1 MGKHLLLRAMIA
13 QNFDCPSVVS
23 QSLWIRGDTETKMD
37 NGAAVVGGGG
47 RVSHLVI
54 PEPAIDYPSFLCLSA
69 RPVKSAGVTQTN
81 RSVFQSVLSREYLS
95 ASIVRRPCLGIE
107 EQPLALFC
115 SSPAGRVR
123 RAAGHLI
130 LRTKKTHWFGRIWQ
144 ATVCCLL
151 LKDRILVSVWPTGGV
166 LWQGEHFE
174 RGCFERPI
182 GALARAPGP
191 WVGVSAQCWRAL

>member
-1 MGKHLLLRAMIA
+1 
-13 QNFDCPSVVS
+13 
-23 QSLWIRGDTETKMD
+23 MD
-37 NGAAVVGGGG
+37 NGAALVVGGGG

-95 ASIVRRPCLGIE
+95 AARLFEACPGIE

-115 SSPAGRVR
+115 SFAPAGQPCQEGNRPHDLHQLIGSTSKLASSNGVAAER
-123 RAAGHLI
+123 RN
-130 LRTKKTHWFGRIWQ
+130 FGFGL
-144 ATVCCLL
+144 APTVW
-151 LKDRILVSVWPTGGV
+151 SPGGV
-166 LWQGEHFE
+166 LWQGEHFG
-174 RGCFERPI
+174 RL

-191 WVGVSAQCWRAL
+191 WVGGSRRAPLSNRTTNDASISTNTVVLQGKSTAEVGKIDI

>member
-1 MGKHLLLRAMIA
+1 MLISKVPLLVGDSKENTVVAAWWAAVGKHLLLRAMIA

-69 RPVKSAGVTQTN
+69 QPVKSAGVTQTN

-130 LRTKKTHWFGRIWQ
+130 LRTKNS
-144 ATVCCLL
+144 
-151 LKDRILVSVWPTGGV
+151 LVRSNLASNGV
-166 LWQGEHFE
+166 LLAAE
-174 RGCFERPI
+174 RQNFGFGLADWWCFVA
-182 GALARAPGP
+182 GRAF
-191 WVGVSAQCWRAL
+191 

>member
-107 EQPLALFC
+107 DQPLALF
-115 SSPAGRVR
+115 SF
-123 RAAGHLI
+123 AAGHVKRATGHMI
-130 LRTKKTHWFGRIWQ
+130 LGTKKLIGSVEAGKQRC
-144 ATVCCLL
+144 AACC
-151 LKDRILVSVWPTGGV
+151 
-166 LWQGEHFE
+166 
-174 RGCFERPI
+174 
-182 GALARAPGP
+182 
-191 WVGVSAQCWRAL
+191 